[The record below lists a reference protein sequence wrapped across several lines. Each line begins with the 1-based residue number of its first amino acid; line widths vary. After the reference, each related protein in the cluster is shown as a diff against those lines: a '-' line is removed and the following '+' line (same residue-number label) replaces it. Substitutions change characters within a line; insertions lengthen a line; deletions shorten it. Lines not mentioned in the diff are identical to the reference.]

1 MWYVYLLQCS
11 DNSYYTGITTDVK
24 RRLSEHNNSKRG
36 ARYTKSRRPVK
47 MLCYFRVSSRS
58 EACKEEAKIKGM
70 KRNDKPIYIMS
81 RGGTSGSFN

>member
-11 DNSYYTGITTDVK
+11 DNSYYTGVTTDVK
-24 RRLSEHNNSKRG
+24 RRLSEHNNSKRA
-36 ARYTKSRRPVK
+36 ARYTRSRRPVK

-70 KRNDKPIYIMS
+70 KRVDKPIYILS